1 MPSRVSTF
9 VIAALLWCAADFAA
23 AEMYKWTDAQGQI
36 HYSDRPPPSGA
47 EKVEVI
53 PVQTYHASALAQGK
67 PTTESPNSR
76 GQAVSYSVFEI
87 RRPQM
92 DDVIQN
98 SGGSV
103 SVELRLTPILQPGHA
118 VWLYLD
124 GKRLDG
130 MSTTGTSFELSN
142 VIRGDHT
149 LVAAIVDTAGK
160 QIVSAPAVK
169 FTVRQTSIGK
179 PPVGPSLRPPPP
191 H

>member
-1 MPSRVSTF
+1 MPSPASTAA
-9 VIAALLWCAADFAA
+9 IAALLLCAAGIAS
-23 AEMYKWTDAQGQI
+23 AEMYKWTDAQGQV

-53 PVQTYHASALAQGK
+53 PAQTYHAPALAQAK

-76 GQAVSYSVFEI
+76 RQAVSYSDFEI

-92 DDVIQN
+92 DDVIPN

-103 SVELRLTPILQPGHA
+103 SVELRLNPTLQPGHA

-130 MSTTGTSFELSN
+130 LSTTGTSFDLSN
-142 VIRGDHT
+142 VVRGDHT
-149 LVAAIVDTAGK
+149 LVASIVDTAGK

-169 FTVRQTSIGK
+169 FSLRQTSVAK